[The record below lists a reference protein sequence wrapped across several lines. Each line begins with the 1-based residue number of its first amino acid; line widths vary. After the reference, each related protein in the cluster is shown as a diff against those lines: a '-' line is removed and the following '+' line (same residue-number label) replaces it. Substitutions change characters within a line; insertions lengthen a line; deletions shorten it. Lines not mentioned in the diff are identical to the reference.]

1 LANQYIITITASRV
15 EGSATKLTWA
25 LPVSKPTLA
34 ISYTFIAHNH
44 NKIDLQADFYILADP
59 QINLIDLLF

>member
-1 LANQYIITITASRV
+1 MTINSISGRRF
-15 EGSATKLTWA
+15 GNKLTWA